1 LWLLHYQLV
10 KSGIASIYSI
20 IFNEFRKEKLFF
32 NKETYSNYIK
42 RIGESNPDLNFN
54 ENRDYL
60 IGFKKPTA
68 SSIVPSG
75 RTQTRTL
82 AIDAV
87 ETFAGH
93 ASTVRNASLVN

>member
-1 LWLLHYQLV
+1 
-10 KSGIASIYSI
+10 
-20 IFNEFRKEKLFF
+20 
-32 NKETYSNYIK
+32 
-42 RIGESNPDLNFN
+42 LNFN
-54 ENRDYL
+54 ENNGYL

-93 ASTVRNASLVN
+93 ASAVRNASIVN